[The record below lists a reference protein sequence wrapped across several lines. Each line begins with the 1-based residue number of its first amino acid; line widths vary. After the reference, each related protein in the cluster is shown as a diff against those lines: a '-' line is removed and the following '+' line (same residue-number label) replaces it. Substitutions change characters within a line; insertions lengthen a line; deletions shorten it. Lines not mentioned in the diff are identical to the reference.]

1 MLEQGAAEGSEF
13 FPELVRVSALRI
25 TPEATCR
32 ISSLNYMAAS
42 GSQPVVS
49 PRHSPSASFKA

>member
-1 MLEQGAAEGSEF
+1 VLEQGAAEGSEF

-42 GSQPVVS
+42 GSQPVS